1 MALSSRLQAST
12 SKLREAG
19 EFQLAQMA
27 ETAPSQIC
35 SGTTSS
41 TGLQSVALVGFMGA
55 GKTTVGR
62 ALAAR
67 LGWRFQDLDDLI
79 VQREN
84 RSVERIFH
92 ESGESYFRQLENRV
106 LREVTAQDSS
116 FRLILALGGGAF
128 VDAGNQDWLREAK
141 VATVFLDASGEEL
154 FQRCHEPGVVRP
166 LRQDIA
172 QFNEL
177 YERRRPEYLKSSLH
191 IQTAGTEVAAVAD
204 KIIGELKLLASP
216 GATE

>member
-1 MALSSRLQAST
+1 
-12 SKLREAG
+12 
-19 EFQLAQMA
+19 MA
-27 ETAPSQIC
+27 ETASSQVR

-41 TGLQSVALVGFMGA
+41 RGLQAIALVGFMGA

-62 ALAAR
+62 ALATR

-84 RSVERIFH
+84 RSVERVFH

-106 LREVTAQDSS
+106 LREVTAQDSAS
-116 FRLILALGGGAF
+116 RLILALGGGAF
-128 VDAGNQDWLREAK
+128 VDVGNQHLLRAARF
-141 VATVFLDASGEEL
+141 ATVFLDASGEEL

-166 LRQDIA
+166 LRQDLG

-177 YERRRPEYLKSSLH
+177 YERRRPEYLKCSLH
-191 IQTAGTEVAAVAD
+191 VQTAGTDITAIAD
-204 KIIGELKLLASP
+204 KIIGELKLHASP

>member
-1 MALSSRLQAST
+1 
-12 SKLREAG
+12 
-19 EFQLAQMA
+19 MA
-27 ETAPSQIC
+27 ETASSQVR

-41 TGLQSVALVGFMGA
+41 RGLQAIALVGFMGA

-62 ALAAR
+62 ALATR

-84 RSVERIFH
+84 RSVERVFQ

-106 LREVTAQDSS
+106 LREVTAQDSAS
-116 FRLILALGGGAF
+116 RLILALGGGAF
-128 VDAGNQDWLREAK
+128 VDVGNQHLLRAARF
-141 VATVFLDASGEEL
+141 ATVFLDASGEEL
-154 FQRCHEPGVVRP
+154 FQRCNEPGVVRP
-166 LRQDIA
+166 LRQDLG

-177 YERRRPEYLKSSLH
+177 YERRRPEYLKCSLH
-191 IQTAGTEVAAVAD
+191 VQTAGTDITAIAD
-204 KIIGELKLLASP
+204 KIIGELKLHASP

>member
-1 MALSSRLQAST
+1 
-12 SKLREAG
+12 
-19 EFQLAQMA
+19 MA
-27 ETAPSQIC
+27 ETASSQIR

-41 TGLQSVALVGFMGA
+41 RGLQAIALVGFMGA

-62 ALAAR
+62 ALATR

-84 RSVERIFH
+84 RSVERVFH

-106 LREVTAQDSS
+106 LREVTAQDSAS
-116 FRLILALGGGAF
+116 RLILALGGGAF
-128 VDAGNQDWLREAK
+128 VDVGNQHLLREARF
-141 VATVFLDASGEEL
+141 ATVFLDASGEEL

-166 LRQDIA
+166 LRQDLG

-177 YERRRPEYLKSSLH
+177 YERRRPEYLKCSLH
-191 IQTAGTEVAAVAD
+191 VQTAGTDITAIAD
-204 KIIGELKLLASP
+204 KIIGELKLHASP